1 MEIIIE
7 EYADESEKC
16 KCEKE
21 DCDKCDP
28 DWQPGI
34 DTEEESDYDSDD
46 SMDDVYSNCGLTRK
60 EKKQLQDELDYLI
73 ETAEVCCPN
82 CTEKAME
89 SDPELPPDP
98 VQK

>member
-7 EYADESEKC
+7 EYADEREKC

-21 DCDKCDP
+21 ECGKCDP

-34 DTEEESDYDSDD
+34 DTEDDESDYDSDD
-46 SMDDVYSNCGLTRK
+46 SMDDIYEDCGLTRK
-60 EKKQLQDELDYLI
+60 EKKILQDELSILI
-73 ETAEVCCPN
+73 EEAEA
-82 CTEKAME
+82 TE